1 MVLRLRTPVKYSS
14 GSQSPLLGF
23 RTVYP
28 TDFSTSLPY
37 TIGTSHYIPKWTH
50 LVNCHPGGGT
60 LVSPMKSTTW
70 SSIQDLFLDHSLCC
84 SGCKC
89 GFTVSGFNPLCLS
102 PLLLCY
108 TGICHLSIGFPH
120 TAGSSY
126 LCPPSPTDQSI
137 LFSAVLKQKQYNN
150 KTHVTLLPR
159 ASYPIFEHFGW
170 LGDFLCIVNSG

>member
-1 MVLRLRTPVKYSS
+1 MNSS
-14 GSQSPLLGF
+14 GQ
-23 RTVYP
+23 
-28 TDFSTSLPY
+28 LPPWWWY
-37 TIGTSHYIPKWTH
+37 SGLPHEEHH
-50 LVNCHPGGGT
+50 LVIHSG
-60 LVSPMKSTTW
+60 L
-70 SSIQDLFLDHSLCC
+70 ILDHFLCC

-89 GFTVSGFNPLCLS
+89 GFTVSGFNPLCLL
-102 PLLLCY
+102 PLLLFY

-126 LCPPSPTDQSI
+126 LCPLSPTDQSI